1 MLYLES
7 FKLPSK
13 NDEDSFVL
21 SYPYQLEMECY
32 THNVYPFKV
41 FPPKKLEQIDFEPVT
56 IFYGSN
62 GSGKS
67 TLLNVIA
74 EKLNIPRQAPFNKT
88 PYYKDFLSFCKYSLY
103 NRRTIPEGSKIIS
116 SDDVF
121 NFILDIRAINE
132 GISERRE
139 EIFAEYADKKA
150 NRYQLKSLDDY
161 DELKKHNEAK
171 KKTKSQYTAAR
182 LKTEI
187 CSGSNGES
195 GFSYFAN
202 EIKANGIYLL
212 DEPENSL
219 SVKKQ
224 EELLHFLED
233 SARFYNCQLIIAT
246 HSPILLSMKGAKIYD
261 LDSSPVTV
269 RNWTDLENVRIWF
282 DFFEKNRDF
291 FLK

>member
-7 FKLPSK
+7 FALPSAD
-13 NDEDSFVL
+13 NEDSFVL
-21 SYPYQLEMECY
+21 SYPYQLEMQCY
-32 THNVYPFKV
+32 THNVYPFKI
-41 FPPKKLEQIDFEPVT
+41 FPQKKLERIDFEPVT

-67 TLLNVIA
+67 TLLNIIA
-74 EKLNIPRQAPFNKT
+74 EKLNIARNAPFNNT
-88 PYYKDFLSFCKYSLY
+88 PYYKDFLSFCRYSLY
-103 NRRTIPEGSKIIS
+103 NRKTVPKGSKIIS

-121 NFILDIRAINE
+121 DFLLDIRAINE
-132 GISERRE
+132 GIADRRE
-139 EIFAEYADKKA
+139 RIFSEYADKKT

-161 DELKKHNEAK
+161 DELKKHNDAK
-171 KKTKSQYTAAR
+171 RKSKSAYTAER

-187 CSGSNGES
+187 SSASNGES
-195 GFSYFAN
+195 GYSYFAK
-202 EIKANGIYLL
+202 EIRENCIYLL

-224 EELLHFLED
+224 EELLQFLEE

-261 LDSSPVTV
+261 LDAVPVTT
-269 RNWTDLENVRIWF
+269 RTWTELENVRIWF
-282 DFFEKNRDF
+282 DFFEKNRDL
-291 FLK
+291 FLV

>member
-13 NDEDSFVL
+13 DDEDSFVL
-21 SYPYQLEMECY
+21 NYPYQLEMECY
-32 THNVYPFKV
+32 THNVYPFKI
-41 FPPKKLEQIDFEPVT
+41 FSPKKLEQIEFEPIT

-67 TLLNVIA
+67 TLLNVIT
-74 EKLNIPRQAPFNKT
+74 EKLNIPRQAPFNNT
-88 PYYKDFLSFCKYSLY
+88 PYYKDFLRYCSYSLY
-103 NRRTIPEGSKIIS
+103 NRKNVPQASRHIA

-121 NFILDIRAINE
+121 NFLLDIRAINE

-171 KKTKSQYTAAR
+171 RKTKSKYTEER
-182 LKTEI
+182 LRTEI
-187 CSGSNGES
+187 SSGSNGES

-202 EIKANGIYLL
+202 EIKSDGIYLL

-219 SVKKQ
+219 SVKLQ
-224 EELLHFLED
+224 EELSHFLED

-261 LDSSPVTV
+261 LDSSPVAV
-269 RNWTDLENVRIWF
+269 RSWTDLENVRTWF
-282 DFFEKNRDF
+282 NFFEKNRGL